1 MTEEATYPRYRWFL
15 LFIAWFLMTMMG
27 YNNMMFNVQYDL
39 LAPPPVGIGLTPH
52 QFYLCITATTL
63 APVVMALA
71 SGLLT
76 DRIGVK
82 RVVLIGSIIAVVFGL
97 LRILATGFVDMFI
110 YCIVMGVG
118 LGTLGG
124 NAPKLVGQ
132 WFHVKQIYLG
142 IGLILT
148 ALAVGPMLSLATGA
162 LWPSWSYGFLVVG
175 LLLAVATVVWAIWG
189 KDRPREY
196 LDHGRTIVGVPMKE
210 GLLAVIRSKN
220 LWLIVGTY
228 ALANSLITAYVGG
241 MPLIYVEERGVPRE
255 LAGLVCA
262 IGGLGYAVGIP
273 LFAWFAE
280 KVGYIKPVLVVGVG
294 LAGLGGYM
302 TYLFAP
308 NIGMWLFA
316 VTPGFCMG
324 AAPGLIMQMPLR
336 FKEIGTRYAGSAVGL
351 IGSINAGVTFIMLPF
366 VFEPMW
372 AAFGSNWAVPLFFV
386 TFAAIAGLLFIFSKE
401 VGRKYLQREFEQLAA
416 KGEPDSS

>member
-1 MTEEATYPRYRWFL
+1 MTDEVTYPRYRWFL
-15 LFIAWFLMTMMG
+15 LFVAWFLMTMMG

-39 LAPPPVGIGLTPH
+39 LLPPPLGLGLTPH

-97 LRILATGFVDMFI
+97 LRIVATGFVDMFI
-110 YCIVMGVG
+110 YCILMGVG

-142 IGLILT
+142 VGLILT

-162 LWPSWSYGFLVVG
+162 LWPTWSFGFLVVG
-175 LLLAVATVVWAIWG
+175 LVLALATVVWAIWG

-196 LDHGRTIVGVPMKE
+196 TEHGQTIVGIPMKE
-210 GLLAVIRSKN
+210 SLLAVIKSKN
-220 LWLIVGTY
+220 LWLIIGSY

-241 MPLIYVEERGVPRE
+241 MPLVYITDREVPQL

-262 IGGLGYAVGIP
+262 IGGLGYTVGIP
-273 LFAWFAE
+273 FFAWFAE
-280 KVGYIKPVLVVGVG
+280 KVGYMKPVLVVGVG
-294 LAGLGGYM
+294 LAGLGGYL

-308 NIGMWLFA
+308 GPGMWLFA
-316 VTPGFCMG
+316 VAPGFFMG

-336 FKEIGTRYAGSAVGL
+336 FKEIGTRYAGTAVGL
-351 IGSINAGVTFIMLPF
+351 IGSVTAAATFIMLPF

-372 AAFGSNWAVPLFFV
+372 AALGSELAVPIFFV
-386 TFAAIAGLLFIFSKE
+386 TAAAIAGLLFIFSKE
-401 VGRKYLQREFEQLAA
+401 VGRKYILKEWREAS
-416 KGEPDSS
+416 GEDTADSD